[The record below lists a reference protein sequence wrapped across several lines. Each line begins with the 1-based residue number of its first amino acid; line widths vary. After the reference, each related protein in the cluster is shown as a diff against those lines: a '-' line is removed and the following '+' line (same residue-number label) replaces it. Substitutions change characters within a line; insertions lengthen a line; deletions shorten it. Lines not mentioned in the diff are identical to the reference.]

1 MAHLKVTALAWAPN
15 NSKLAVCTVDRIVL
29 LFDGHG
35 EKRDKVSTKPANPD
49 LGKKCYQVTGLVFS
63 PDSTKIVVGQSDNI
77 IFVYK
82 IGEQWGNKKVI
93 CNKIILQSAVTTLI
107 WPVQQ
112 PTFIFGLADGK
123 VKLGNVKGSKSQ
135 TIYSSESYVVSLTS
149 SPSGQ
154 GILCDHADGTIVR
167 YTFDND
173 SELSKGPVCKH
184 SCSPYALSWSL
195 TSIVAAGCD
204 RRIMVYNHSGKPIQ
218 QFDYSKE
225 EDEKEFMCSATSPSG
240 QTVVLGSF
248 NRLSCYRKLMV
259 W

>member
-1 MAHLKVTALAWAPN
+1 MGRRETK
-15 NSKLAVCTVDRIVL
+15 
-29 LFDGHG
+29 F
-35 EKRDKVSTKPANPD
+35 STKPANPD

-82 IGEQWGNKKVI
+82 IGEQWGDKKVI

-154 GILCDHADGTIVR
+154 GILCGHADGTIVR

-173 SELSKGPVCKH
+173 SELSKV
-184 SCSPYALSWSL
+184 SLSNSL
-195 TSIVAAGCD
+195 TIQRKKMRKSLCVQQHLLVD
-204 RRIMVYNHSGKPIQ
+204 RLLYWGAS
-218 QFDYSKE
+218 
-225 EDEKEFMCSATSPSG
+225 T
-240 QTVVLGSF
+240 
-248 NRLSCYRKLMV
+248 
-259 W
+259 

>member
-1 MAHLKVTALAWAPN
+1 
-15 NSKLAVCTVDRIVL
+15 
-29 LFDGHG
+29 
-35 EKRDKVSTKPANPD
+35 
-49 LGKKCYQVTGLVFS
+49 
-63 PDSTKIVVGQSDNI
+63 
-77 IFVYK
+77 
-82 IGEQWGNKKVI
+82 
-93 CNKIILQSAVTTLI
+93 SAVTTLI

-154 GILCDHADGTIVR
+154 GILCGHADGTIVR

-173 SELSKGPVCKH
+173 SELSKGPVC
-184 SCSPYALSWSL
+184 
-195 TSIVAAGCD
+195 
-204 RRIMVYNHSGKPIQ
+204 KPIQ

-248 NRLSCYRKLMV
+248 NRLSCLIV